1 MSTILAIAW
10 TAAAV
15 IVFPASPLLS
25 LFFIFFAALNY
36 GPGNQLEDV
45 AEAAEEQGAP
55 PNAWGCGA
63 DIVALVTLGFLALVA
78 MAGLGMLGGV

>member
-10 TAAAV
+10 TVAAV

-25 LFFIFFAALNY
+25 IAFVFFAALNY

-55 PNAWGCGA
+55 PSGWGCGA
-63 DIVALVTLGFLALVA
+63 DVVAVVTLIFLALVA
-78 MAGLGMLGGV
+78 MAGLGLLGGV